1 MPDKATDNAF
11 PDGSGTPLELV
22 RASTARVVAQASH
35 VHIDHQALLDLTHA
49 LSSAYRSTPIAWDES
64 GWHYQTDAAVAGPL
78 TCQYILVLDTLN
90 FCFWPTPGLEYEHL
104 ARGLKRALESDEHA
118 FGAERLMRITP
129 EEVAGWIDFSPISGD
144 AAAAPTAVASGSEGR
159 GGVGVEAFSPSPPT
173 SNSCN
178 NSSSSATVT
187 SSSLLPSSP
196 TLPLLLERTRKLQE
210 VGRVLL
216 RHFQGLASN
225 LVLESHHS
233 AVELVRLMTAYF
245 PSFRD
250 ASLYRGELIFFYKR
264 AQIFVGDVWAAYGKQ
279 TERSH
284 PYSFKDMEQL
294 TMFADYRVPQIL
306 RARGVLNYSPA
317 LERKI
322 DTKEEL
328 SAGSE
333 EEVEIRAATVQ
344 AVEQIMTTWNEG
356 GKEGGREGG
365 RVMSVEVDWL
375 LWQEGEKAK
384 EELPPHHR
392 TLTIFY

>member
-1 MPDKATDNAF
+1 M
-11 PDGSGTPLELV
+11 
-22 RASTARVVAQASH
+22 
-35 VHIDHQALLDLTHA
+35 
-49 LSSAYRSTPIAWDES
+49 
-64 GWHYQTDAAVAGPL
+64 
-78 TCQYILVLDTLN
+78 
-90 FCFWPTPGLEYEHL
+90 

-129 EEVAGWIDFSPISGD
+129 EEVAGWIDFSSISGD

-178 NSSSSATVT
+178 NSISSATVT

-294 TMFADYRVPQIL
+294 TMFADYRVPQ
-306 RARGVLNYSPA
+306 V
-317 LERKI
+317 
-322 DTKEEL
+322 
-328 SAGSE
+328 
-333 EEVEIRAATVQ
+333 
-344 AVEQIMTTWNEG
+344 W
-356 GKEGGREGG
+356 EGGREGG
-365 RVMSVEVDWL
+365 A
-375 LWQEGEKAK
+375 EG
-384 EELPPHHR
+384 
-392 TLTIFY
+392 